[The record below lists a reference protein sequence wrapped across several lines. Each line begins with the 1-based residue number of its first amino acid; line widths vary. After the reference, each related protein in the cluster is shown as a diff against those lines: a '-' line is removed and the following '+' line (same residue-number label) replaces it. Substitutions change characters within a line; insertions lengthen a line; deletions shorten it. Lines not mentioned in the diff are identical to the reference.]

1 MPFRLL
7 HTSDWHLGRAL
18 HGESLLDDQSHAL
31 DQLFALLRDE
41 RPHALVISGDVYDRA
56 VPPADAVGL
65 LDDFLTRVRADLS
78 LPVVLLAGNHDSGE
92 RLSFGARLL
101 ERQGLHVRGSCR
113 RAGEPVALPGDGV
126 TGFVYPVPYV
136 DPEVVRAESG
146 DEALRGHAA
155 ATSFVLERARADAAS
170 RGGVRVLAAHA
181 FVDGA
186 AQSESERALTVGGS
200 GAVPPEAFG
209 GFDYVALGHL
219 HAPQSAGDERLRY
232 SGSLL
237 KYSFGEAAQDKG
249 VELVELE
256 PGGAATVR
264 RVELTP
270 RRDVVRLRGT
280 LSELLGDPALER
292 HRVDLVQATLTDPGY
307 VLDAVGKLRQRF
319 PGVLEVQRAELAV
332 APVEGTFAARL
343 AAAGGDDMRLFEGF
357 FADMTGGPPGE
368 EERTLFQEAFDEV
381 ARAGREA

>member
-1 MPFRLL
+1 MSFRLL

-18 HGESLLDDQSHAL
+18 HGESLLEDQSHAL
-31 DQLFALLRDE
+31 DQLFGLLRDE

-56 VPPADAVGL
+56 VPPAEAVAL
-65 LDDFLTRVRADLS
+65 LDDFLTRVRGDLA

-92 RLSFGARLL
+92 RLSFGSRLL

-113 RAGEPVALPGDGV
+113 RAGEPVALQGDGV

-146 DEALRGHAA
+146 EEGLRGHAQ
-155 ATSFVLERARADAAS
+155 ATAFVLARARADAAD

-219 HAPQSAGDERLRY
+219 HAPQAAGDERLRY

-237 KYSFGEAAQDKG
+237 KYSFGEAAQEKG
-249 VELVELE
+249 VELVELA
-256 PGGAATVR
+256 PGKASVR
-264 RVELTP
+264 RVQLTP
-270 RRDVVRLRGT
+270 RRDVVRLQGT
-280 LSELLGDPALER
+280 LAQLLGNPDLER
-292 HRVDLVQATLTDPGY
+292 HRGDLVQATLTDEGY
-307 VLDAVGKLRQRF
+307 VIDAIGKLRQRF
-319 PGVLEVQRAELAV
+319 SCVLEVQRAGLAL
-332 APVEGTFAARL
+332 AAVEGSFAARL
-343 AAAGGDDMRLFEGF
+343 AAAGGDDLRLFEGF

-368 EERTLFQEAFDEV
+368 AERELFREAFEEV